1 MDSKELL
8 TFINTMRHIQS
19 LNEFDDL
26 SQMNNYLLN
35 GREKSLRLD
44 THEIV
49 KDLMTSLDYYR
60 KRLPE
65 FRGRPL
71 TIKKIENYAWNFAD
85 IDSDLLNELTMGGIE
100 GEIGVPALED
110 DDYFTEKRD
119 ALINAWSNCNLD
131 YLADMFVDF
140 VEDEILGTDRHFK

>member
-1 MDSKELL
+1 MKHL
-8 TFINTMRHIQS
+8 QS
-19 LNEFDDL
+19 LNEFHDL
-26 SQMNNYLLN
+26 SQMNNYLRD
-35 GREKSLRLD
+35 GREKSLLLD

-65 FRGRPL
+65 FKGRPL
-71 TIKKIENYAWNFAD
+71 TIKKIENYAWNFAE

-119 ALINAWSNCNLD
+119 SLINAWSNCNLD

>member
-1 MDSKELL
+1 
-8 TFINTMRHIQS
+8 MRHIQS

>member
-1 MDSKELL
+1 
-8 TFINTMRHIQS
+8 MRHLQS
-19 LNEFDDL
+19 LNEFHDL
-26 SQMNNYLLN
+26 SQMNNYLRD
-35 GREKSLRLD
+35 GREKSLLLD

-60 KRLPE
+60 KRLPDLK
-65 FRGRPL
+65 GRPL
-71 TIKKIENYAWNFAD
+71 TIKKIEDLAWNFAE
-85 IDSDLLNELTMGGIE
+85 IDSDMLGELTMGGIE

>member
-1 MDSKELL
+1 LDSKELL